1 METFLCKKII
11 FLFSIVFSL
20 VILVSFSAIKTPKKN
35 QIFYTNSGE
44 VSFHSEAAEELI
56 DAQSNELRAIINVDS
71 MGFSFV
77 VRIESFDGFN
87 VELQK
92 THFNENYMESSKFP
106 NAIFQGKIIDE
117 VDFSKDGVYVV
128 RAKGVLNI
136 HGVEKERIIK
146 TTLSINNNIVTV
158 YSKFDVLTM
167 DHNIKIPRIVH
178 DKIASDIIVEVKAA
192 LKKK

>member
-1 METFLCKKII
+1 M
-11 FLFSIVFSL
+11 
-20 VILVSFSAIKTPKKN
+20 
-35 QIFYTNSGE
+35 
-44 VSFHSEAAEELI
+44 
-56 DAQSNELRAIINVDS
+56 
-71 MGFSFV
+71 
-77 VRIESFDGFN
+77 
-87 VELQK
+87 
-92 THFNENYMESSKFP
+92 
-106 NAIFQGKIIDE
+106 
-117 VDFSKDGVYVV
+117 V

-146 TTLSINNNIVTV
+146 ATLSINNNIVTV

>member
-1 METFLCKKII
+1 
-11 FLFSIVFSL
+11 
-20 VILVSFSAIKTPKKN
+20 
-35 QIFYTNSGE
+35 
-44 VSFHSEAAEELI
+44 
-56 DAQSNELRAIINVDS
+56 
-71 MGFSFV
+71 
-77 VRIESFDGFN
+77 
-87 VELQK
+87 
-92 THFNENYMESSKFP
+92 MESSKFP